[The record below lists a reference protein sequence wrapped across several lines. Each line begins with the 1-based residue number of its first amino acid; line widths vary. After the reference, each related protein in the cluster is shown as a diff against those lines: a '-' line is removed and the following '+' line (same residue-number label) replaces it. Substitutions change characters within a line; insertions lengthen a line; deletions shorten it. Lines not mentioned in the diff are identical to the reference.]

1 MTQSDLPPS
10 EVPML
15 PARTLLGP
23 GPSNVSPQVLRA
35 MTQGMI
41 GYLDPDFTKIMDEVT
56 DLIRRVYK
64 TTDGRTMALSGTGMS
79 GMEAGFA
86 SLLEPGDTV
95 IMCIYG
101 YFCERMVEIG
111 TRVRANVVPLRSD
124 WGGPFPPEMLEEA
137 LKKHKNVKM
146 VSAIHAETSTG
157 VLQPL
162 EGLSKLA
169 KEYDALFMVDA
180 VTSLGG
186 IDVAFDEWDMDY
198 AFSATQKCLGC
209 PPGLSPVSLS
219 ARALHVAQNRTEKPF
234 TWYLDLGMLANYWG
248 WGERRVYHH
257 TAPVSMILALRE
269 GLRLV
274 LEEGLDNRFR
284 RHADNAAALR
294 AGIEALGLKLVV
306 RPEHRLNQITLV
318 WVPEGVDDAEVRGR
332 LLRGH
337 GIEIGAGLGDF
348 AGRVWRIGLMGESS
362 KQENV
367 IALLS
372 ALERILPEVGFE
384 VAKGTGV
391 KAAED
396 ALSPA

>member
-1 MTQSDLPPS
+1 MTQSSLPPS

-23 GPSNVSPQVLRA
+23 GPSDVNPRVLKV

-56 DLIRRVYK
+56 DLIRRVYQTK
-64 TTDGRTMALSGTGMS
+64 DGRTMALSGTGMA

-86 SLLEPGDTV
+86 SLVEPGDTV

-111 TRVRANVVPLRSD
+111 TRVQANVVPLRAD
-124 WGGPFPPEMLEEA
+124 WGAPFPAELLEQE

-146 VSAIHAETSTG
+146 VSAVHAETSTG
-157 VLQPL
+157 VRQPL
-162 EGLSKLA
+162 QDLSRLTR
-169 KEYDALFMVDA
+169 EHDALFMVDA

-186 IDVAFDEWDMDY
+186 VEVAFDDWGMDY
-198 AFSATQKCLGC
+198 AYAATQKCLGC

-219 ARALHVAQNRTEKPF
+219 ERALHVAQNRKSKPF

-248 WGERRVYHH
+248 WGEKRVYHH

-274 LEEGLDNRFR
+274 LEEGLENRFK
-284 RHADNAAALR
+284 RHVRTAAALA
-294 AGIEALGLKLVV
+294 AGLRALGLKLVV
-306 RPEHRLNQITLV
+306 PDVYRLSQITLV
-318 WVPEGVDDAEVRGR
+318 WIPDGIDDAEVRGR
-332 LLRGH
+332 LLMSH

-362 KQENV
+362 KQEN
-367 IALLS
+367 IITLLS
-372 ALERILPEVGFE
+372 ALEKILPEVGYE
-384 VAKGTGV
+384 VAVGSGV

-396 ALSPA
+396 ALASS

>member
-1 MTQSDLPPS
+1 VNP
-10 EVPML
+10 
-15 PARTLLGP
+15 R
-23 GPSNVSPQVLRA
+23 VLKV

-56 DLIRRVYK
+56 DLIRRVYQTK
-64 TTDGRTMALSGTGMS
+64 DGRTMALSGTGMA

-86 SLLEPGDTV
+86 SLVEPGDTV

-111 TRVRANVVPLRSD
+111 TRVQANVVPLRAD
-124 WGGPFPPEMLEEA
+124 WGAPFPAELLEQE

-146 VSAIHAETSTG
+146 VSAVHAETSTG
-157 VLQPL
+157 VRQPL
-162 EGLSKLA
+162 QDLSRLTR
-169 KEYDALFMVDA
+169 EHDALFMVDA

-186 IDVAFDEWDMDY
+186 VEVAFDDWGMDY
-198 AFSATQKCLGC
+198 AYAATQKCLGC

-219 ARALHVAQNRTEKPF
+219 ERALHVAQNRKSKPF

-248 WGERRVYHH
+248 WGEKRVYHH

-274 LEEGLDNRFR
+274 LEEGLENRFK
-284 RHADNAAALR
+284 RHVRNAAALA
-294 AGIEALGLKLVV
+294 AGLRALGLKLVV
-306 RPEHRLNQITLV
+306 PDEYRLSQITLV
-318 WVPEGVDDAEVRGR
+318 WIPDGIDDAEVRGR
-332 LLRGH
+332 LLRSH

-362 KQENV
+362 KQEN
-367 IALLS
+367 IITLLS
-372 ALERILPEVGFE
+372 ALEKILPEVGYE
-384 VAKGTGV
+384 VAVGSGV

-396 ALSPA
+396 ALASS

>member
-1 MTQSDLPPS
+1 MNP
-10 EVPML
+10 
-15 PARTLLGP
+15 R
-23 GPSNVSPQVLRA
+23 VLKV

-56 DLIRRVYK
+56 DLIRRVYQTK
-64 TTDGRTMALSGTGMS
+64 DGRTMALSGTGMA

-86 SLLEPGDTV
+86 SLVEPGDTV

-111 TRVRANVVPLRSD
+111 TRVQANVVPLRAD
-124 WGGPFPPEMLEEA
+124 WGAPFPAELLEQE

-146 VSAIHAETSTG
+146 VSAVHAETSTG
-157 VLQPL
+157 VRQPL
-162 EGLSKLA
+162 QDLSRLTR
-169 KEYDALFMVDA
+169 EHDALFMVDA

-186 IDVAFDEWDMDY
+186 VEVAFDDWGMDY
-198 AFSATQKCLGC
+198 AYAATQKCLGC

-219 ARALHVAQNRTEKPF
+219 ERALHVAQNRKSKPF

-248 WGERRVYHH
+248 WGEKRVYHH

-274 LEEGLDNRFR
+274 LEEGLENRFK
-284 RHADNAAALR
+284 RHVRNAAALA
-294 AGIEALGLKLVV
+294 AGLRALGLKLVV
-306 RPEHRLNQITLV
+306 PDEYRLSQITLV
-318 WVPEGVDDAEVRGR
+318 WIPDGIDDAEVRGR
-332 LLRGH
+332 LLRSH

-362 KQENV
+362 KQEN
-367 IALLS
+367 IITLLS
-372 ALERILPEVGFE
+372 ALEKILPEVGYE
-384 VAKGTGV
+384 VAVGSGV

-396 ALSPA
+396 ALASS

>member
-1 MTQSDLPPS
+1 VNP
-10 EVPML
+10 
-15 PARTLLGP
+15 R
-23 GPSNVSPQVLRA
+23 VLKV

-56 DLIRRVYK
+56 DLIRRVYQTK
-64 TTDGRTMALSGTGMS
+64 DGRTMALSGTGMA
-79 GMEAGFA
+79 GMEAGFT
-86 SLLEPGDTV
+86 SLVEPGNTV

-111 TRVRANVVPLRSD
+111 TRVQANVVPLRAD
-124 WGGPFPPEMLEEA
+124 WGAPFPAELLEQE

-146 VSAIHAETSTG
+146 VSAVHAETSTG
-157 VLQPL
+157 VRQPL
-162 EGLSKLA
+162 QDLSRLTR
-169 KEYDALFMVDA
+169 EHDALFMVDA

-186 IDVAFDEWDMDY
+186 VEVAFDDWGMDY
-198 AFSATQKCLGC
+198 AYAATQKCLGC

-219 ARALHVAQNRTEKPF
+219 ERALHVAQNRKSKPF

-248 WGERRVYHH
+248 WGEKRVYHH

-274 LEEGLDNRFR
+274 LEEGLENRFK
-284 RHADNAAALR
+284 RHVRNAAALA
-294 AGIEALGLKLVV
+294 AGLRALGLKLVV
-306 RPEHRLNQITLV
+306 PDEYRLSQITLV
-318 WVPEGVDDAEVRGR
+318 WIPDGIDDAEVRGR
-332 LLRGH
+332 LLMSH

-362 KQENV
+362 KQEN
-367 IALLS
+367 IITLLS
-372 ALERILPEVGFE
+372 ALEKILPEVGYE
-384 VAKGTGV
+384 VAVGSGV

-396 ALSPA
+396 ALASS

>member
-1 MTQSDLPPS
+1 VNP
-10 EVPML
+10 
-15 PARTLLGP
+15 R
-23 GPSNVSPQVLRA
+23 VLKV

-56 DLIRRVYK
+56 DLIRRVYQTK
-64 TTDGRTMALSGTGMS
+64 DGRTMALSGTGMA

-86 SLLEPGDTV
+86 SLVEPGDTV

-111 TRVRANVVPLRSD
+111 TRVQANVVPLRAD
-124 WGGPFPPEMLEEA
+124 WGAPFPAELLEQE

-146 VSAIHAETSTG
+146 VSAVHAETSTG
-157 VLQPL
+157 VRQPL
-162 EGLSKLA
+162 QDLSRLTR
-169 KEYDALFMVDA
+169 EHDALFMVDA

-186 IDVAFDEWDMDY
+186 VEVAFDDWGMDY
-198 AFSATQKCLGC
+198 AYAATQKCLGC

-219 ARALHVAQNRTEKPF
+219 ERALHVAQNRKSKPF

-248 WGERRVYHH
+248 WGEKRVYHH

-274 LEEGLDNRFR
+274 LEEGLENRFK
-284 RHADNAAALR
+284 RHVRNAAALA
-294 AGIEALGLKLVV
+294 AGLRALGLKLVV
-306 RPEHRLNQITLV
+306 PDEYRLSQITLV
-318 WVPEGVDDAEVRGR
+318 WIPDGIDDAEVRGR
-332 LLRGH
+332 LLMSH

-362 KQENV
+362 KQEN
-367 IALLS
+367 IITLLS
-372 ALERILPEVGFE
+372 ALEKILPEVGYE
-384 VAKGTGV
+384 VAVGSGV

-396 ALSPA
+396 ALASS

>member
-1 MTQSDLPPS
+1 VNP
-10 EVPML
+10 
-15 PARTLLGP
+15 R
-23 GPSNVSPQVLRA
+23 VLKV

-56 DLIRRVYK
+56 DLIRRVYQTK
-64 TTDGRTMALSGTGMS
+64 DGRTMALSGTGMA

-86 SLLEPGDTV
+86 SLVEPGDTV

-111 TRVRANVVPLRSD
+111 TRVQANVVPLRAD
-124 WGGPFPPEMLEEA
+124 WGAPFPAELLEQE

-146 VSAIHAETSTG
+146 VSAVHAETSTG
-157 VLQPL
+157 VRQPL
-162 EGLSKLA
+162 QDLSRLTR
-169 KEYDALFMVDA
+169 EHDALFMVDA

-186 IDVAFDEWDMDY
+186 VEVAFDDWGMDY
-198 AFSATQKCLGC
+198 AYAATQKCLGC

-219 ARALHVAQNRTEKPF
+219 ERALHVAQNRKSKPF

-248 WGERRVYHH
+248 WGEKRVYHH

-274 LEEGLDNRFR
+274 LEEGLENRFK
-284 RHADNAAALR
+284 RHVRNAAALA
-294 AGIEALGLKLVV
+294 AGLRALGLKLVV
-306 RPEHRLNQITLV
+306 PDVYRLSQITLV
-318 WVPEGVDDAEVRGR
+318 WIPDGIDDAEVRGR
-332 LLRGH
+332 LLMSH

-362 KQENV
+362 KQEN
-367 IALLS
+367 IITLLS
-372 ALERILPEVGFE
+372 ALEKILPEVGYE
-384 VAKGTGV
+384 VAVGSGV

-396 ALSPA
+396 ALASS

>member
-1 MTQSDLPPS
+1 MTQSSLPPS

-23 GPSNVSPQVLRA
+23 GPSDVNPRVLKV

-56 DLIRRVYK
+56 DLIRRVYQTK
-64 TTDGRTMALSGTGMS
+64 DGRTMALSGTGMA

-86 SLLEPGDTV
+86 SLVEPGDTV

-111 TRVRANVVPLRSD
+111 TRVQANVVPLRAD
-124 WGGPFPPEMLEEA
+124 WGAPFPAELLEQE

-146 VSAIHAETSTG
+146 VSAVHAETSTG
-157 VLQPL
+157 VRQPL
-162 EGLSKLA
+162 QDLSRLTR
-169 KEYDALFMVDA
+169 EHDALFMVDA

-186 IDVAFDEWDMDY
+186 VEVAFDDWGMDY
-198 AFSATQKCLGC
+198 AYAATQKCLGC

-219 ARALHVAQNRTEKPF
+219 ERALHVAQNRKSKPF

-248 WGERRVYHH
+248 WGEKRVYHH

-274 LEEGLDNRFR
+274 LEEGLENRFK
-284 RHADNAAALR
+284 RHVRNAAALA
-294 AGIEALGLKLVV
+294 AGLRALGLKLVV
-306 RPEHRLNQITLV
+306 PDEYRLSQITLV
-318 WVPEGVDDAEVRGR
+318 WIPDGIDDAEVRGR
-332 LLRGH
+332 LLRSH

-362 KQENV
+362 KQEN
-367 IALLS
+367 IITLLS
-372 ALERILPEVGFE
+372 ALEKILPEVGYE
-384 VAKGTGV
+384 VAVGSGV

-396 ALSPA
+396 ALASS

>member
-1 MTQSDLPPS
+1 VNP
-10 EVPML
+10 
-15 PARTLLGP
+15 R
-23 GPSNVSPQVLRA
+23 VLKV

-56 DLIRRVYK
+56 DLIRRVYQTK
-64 TTDGRTMALSGTGMS
+64 DGRTMALSGTGMA

-86 SLLEPGDTV
+86 SLVEPGDTV

-111 TRVRANVVPLRSD
+111 TRVQANVVPLRAD
-124 WGGPFPPEMLEEA
+124 WGAPFPAELLEQEF
-137 LKKHKNVKM
+137 KKHKNVKM
-146 VSAIHAETSTG
+146 VSAVHAETSTG
-157 VLQPL
+157 VRQPL
-162 EGLSKLA
+162 QDLSRLTR
-169 KEYDALFMVDA
+169 EHDALFMVDA

-186 IDVAFDEWDMDY
+186 VEVAFDDWGMDY
-198 AFSATQKCLGC
+198 AYAATQKCLGC

-219 ARALHVAQNRTEKPF
+219 ERALHVAQNRKSKPF

-248 WGERRVYHH
+248 WGEKRVYHH

-274 LEEGLDNRFR
+274 LEEGLENRFK
-284 RHADNAAALR
+284 RHVRNAAALA
-294 AGIEALGLKLVV
+294 AGLRALGLKLVV
-306 RPEHRLNQITLV
+306 PDEYRLSQITLV
-318 WVPEGVDDAEVRGR
+318 WIPDGIDDAEVRGR
-332 LLRGH
+332 LLMSH

-362 KQENV
+362 KQEN
-367 IALLS
+367 IITLLS
-372 ALERILPEVGFE
+372 ALEKILPEVGYE
-384 VAKGTGV
+384 VAVGSGV

-396 ALSPA
+396 ALASS

>member
-1 MTQSDLPPS
+1 MTQTDLPPS

-23 GPSNVSPQVLRA
+23 GPSNVDPRVLQA

-41 GYLDPDFTKIMDEVT
+41 GYLDPEFTKIMDEVT

-64 TTDGRTMALSGTGMS
+64 TADGRTMALSGTGMS
-79 GMEAGFA
+79 GMEAGLA

-95 IMCIYG
+95 VMCLYG

-111 TRVRANVVPLRSD
+111 TRVRANVIPLRSD
-124 WGGPFPPEMLEEA
+124 WGGPFPEEMLEQE
-137 LKKHKNVKM
+137 LKKHKNVK
-146 VSAIHAETSTG
+146 VVATVHAETSTG

-169 KEYDALFMVDA
+169 KAHDALFMVDA

-186 IDVAFDEWDMDY
+186 VNVAFDDWGMDY
-198 AFSATQKCLGC
+198 AYSATQKCLGC

-219 ARALHVAQNRTEKPF
+219 ERALHTAQNRIEKPF

-248 WGERRVYHH
+248 WGEQRIYHH

-274 LEEGLDNRFR
+274 LEEGLDNRFQ
-284 RHADNAAALR
+284 RHATNAAALV
-294 AGIEALGLKLVV
+294 AGLEALGLKLVV
-306 RPEHRLNQITLV
+306 PAGHRLNQITLV
-318 WVPEGVDDAEVRGR
+318 WIPEGINDMDVRGR
-332 LLRGH
+332 LLKGH
-337 GIEIGAGLGDF
+337 GIEIGGGLGDF
-348 AGRVWRIGLMGESS
+348 AGKVWRIGLMGESS
-362 KQENV
+362 KAENV
-367 IALLS
+367 ITLLS
-372 ALERILPEVGFE
+372 ALEKILPEVGFE
-384 VAKGTGV
+384 VGKGAGV

-396 ALSPA
+396 SLASS

>member
-1 MTQSDLPPS
+1 VNP
-10 EVPML
+10 
-15 PARTLLGP
+15 R
-23 GPSNVSPQVLRA
+23 VLKV

-56 DLIRRVYK
+56 DLIRRVYQTK
-64 TTDGRTMALSGTGMS
+64 DGRTMALSGTGMA

-86 SLLEPGDTV
+86 SLVEPGDTV

-111 TRVRANVVPLRSD
+111 TRVQANVVPLRAD
-124 WGGPFPPEMLEEA
+124 WGAPFPAELLEQE

-146 VSAIHAETSTG
+146 VSAVHAETSTG
-157 VLQPL
+157 VRQPL
-162 EGLSKLA
+162 QDLSRLTR
-169 KEYDALFMVDA
+169 EHDALFMVDA

-186 IDVAFDEWDMDY
+186 VEVAFDDWGMDY
-198 AFSATQKCLGC
+198 AYAATQKCLGC

-219 ARALHVAQNRTEKPF
+219 ERALHVAQNRKSKPF

-248 WGERRVYHH
+248 WGEKRVYHH

-274 LEEGLDNRFR
+274 LEEGLENRFK
-284 RHADNAAALR
+284 RHVRNAAALA
-294 AGIEALGLKLVV
+294 AGLRALGLKLVV
-306 RPEHRLNQITLV
+306 PDVYRLSQITLV
-318 WVPEGVDDAEVRGR
+318 WIPDGIDDAEVRGR
-332 LLRGH
+332 LLRSH

-362 KQENV
+362 KQEN
-367 IALLS
+367 IITLLS
-372 ALERILPEVGFE
+372 ALEKILPEVGYE
-384 VAKGTGV
+384 VAVGSGV

-396 ALSPA
+396 ALASS

>member
-1 MTQSDLPPS
+1 MTQSGLPPS

-23 GPSNVSPQVLRA
+23 GPSDVNPRVLKA

-56 DLIRRVYK
+56 DLIRRVYQTK
-64 TTDGRTMALSGTGMS
+64 DGRTMALSGTGMA

-86 SLLEPGDTV
+86 SLVEPGDTV

-111 TRVRANVVPLRSD
+111 TRVQANVVPLRAD
-124 WGGPFPPEMLEEA
+124 WGAPFPAELLEQE

-146 VSAIHAETSTG
+146 VSAVHAETSTG
-157 VLQPL
+157 VRQPL
-162 EGLSKLA
+162 QDLSKLTR
-169 KEYDALFMVDA
+169 EHDALFMVDA

-186 IDVAFDEWDMDY
+186 VEVAFDDWGMDY
-198 AFSATQKCLGC
+198 AYAATQKCLGC

-219 ARALHVAQNRTEKPF
+219 ERALHVAQNRNSKPF

-248 WGERRVYHH
+248 WGEKRVYHH

-274 LEEGLDNRFR
+274 LEEGLENRFK
-284 RHADNAAALR
+284 RHARNAAGLAAGLR
-294 AGIEALGLKLVV
+294 ALGLELVV
-306 RPEHRLNQITLV
+306 PDEYRLSQITLV
-318 WVPEGVDDAEVRGR
+318 WVPDGIDDAEVRGR

-337 GIEIGAGLGDF
+337 GIEIGGGLGDF

-367 IALLS
+367 ITLLS
-372 ALERILPEVGFE
+372 ALEKILPEVRYE
-384 VAKGTGV
+384 VAVGSGV

-396 ALSPA
+396 ALAAS

>member
-1 MTQSDLPPS
+1 MTQSGLPPS

-23 GPSNVSPQVLRA
+23 GPSDVNPRVLKA

-56 DLIRRVYK
+56 DLIRRVYQTK
-64 TTDGRTMALSGTGMS
+64 DGRTMALSGTGMA

-86 SLLEPGDTV
+86 SLVEPGDTV

-111 TRVRANVVPLRSD
+111 TRVQANVVPLRAD
-124 WGGPFPPEMLEEA
+124 WGAPFPAELLEQE

-146 VSAIHAETSTG
+146 VSAVHAETSTG
-157 VLQPL
+157 VRQPL
-162 EGLSKLA
+162 QDLSKLTR
-169 KEYDALFMVDA
+169 EHDALFMVDA

-186 IDVAFDEWDMDY
+186 VEVAFDDWGMDY
-198 AFSATQKCLGC
+198 AYAATQKCLGC

-219 ARALHVAQNRTEKPF
+219 ERALHVAQNRNSKPF

-248 WGERRVYHH
+248 WGEKRVYHH

-274 LEEGLDNRFR
+274 LEEGLENRFK
-284 RHADNAAALR
+284 RHARNAAGLAAGLR
-294 AGIEALGLKLVV
+294 ALGLELVV
-306 RPEHRLNQITLV
+306 PDEYRLSQITLV
-318 WVPEGVDDAEVRGR
+318 WVPDGIDDAEVRGQ

-337 GIEIGAGLGDF
+337 GIEIGGGLGDF

-367 IALLS
+367 ITLLS
-372 ALERILPEVGFE
+372 ALEKILPEVGYE
-384 VAKGTGV
+384 VAVGSGV

-396 ALSPA
+396 ALAAS

>member
-1 MTQSDLPPS
+1 MTQSGLPPS

-23 GPSNVSPQVLRA
+23 GPSDVNPRVLKA

-56 DLIRRVYK
+56 DLIRRVYQTK
-64 TTDGRTMALSGTGMS
+64 DGHTMALSGTGMA

-86 SLLEPGDTV
+86 SLVEPGDTV

-111 TRVRANVVPLRSD
+111 TRVQANVVPLRAD
-124 WGGPFPPEMLEEA
+124 WGAPFPAELLEQE

-146 VSAIHAETSTG
+146 VSAVHAETSTG
-157 VLQPL
+157 VRQPL
-162 EGLSKLA
+162 QDLSKLTR
-169 KEYDALFMVDA
+169 EHDALFMVDA

-186 IDVAFDEWDMDY
+186 VEVAFDDWGMDY
-198 AFSATQKCLGC
+198 AYAATQKCLGC

-219 ARALHVAQNRTEKPF
+219 ERALHVAQNRTSKPF

-248 WGERRVYHH
+248 WGEKRVYHH

-274 LEEGLDNRFR
+274 LEEGLENRFK
-284 RHADNAAALR
+284 RHARNAAGLAAGLR
-294 AGIEALGLKLVV
+294 ALGLELVV
-306 RPEHRLNQITLV
+306 PDEYRLSQITLV
-318 WVPEGVDDAEVRGR
+318 WVPDGIDDAEVRGQ

-337 GIEIGAGLGDF
+337 GIEIGGGLGDF

-367 IALLS
+367 ITLLS
-372 ALERILPEVGFE
+372 ALEKILPEVGYE
-384 VAKGTGV
+384 VAVGSGV

-396 ALSPA
+396 ALAAS

>member
-1 MTQSDLPPS
+1 MTQIGLPPS
-10 EVPML
+10 EIPML

-23 GPSNVSPQVLRA
+23 GPSNVDPRVLRA

-64 TTDGRTMALSGTGMS
+64 TAEGRTMALSGTGMS
-79 GMEAGFA
+79 GMEAGLA

-95 IMCIYG
+95 IICVHG
-101 YFCERMVEIG
+101 YFCERLVEIG
-111 TRVRANVVPLRSD
+111 NRVRANVVPLRSD
-124 WGGPFPPEMLEEA
+124 WGGVFPEEMLEQE
-137 LKKHKNVKM
+137 LKKHKNVKL
-146 VSAIHAETSTG
+146 VCAVHAETSTG

-162 EGLSKLA
+162 EGLSRLA
-169 KEYDALFMVDA
+169 KDHDALFMVDA

-186 IDVAFDEWDMDY
+186 VDVAFDDWGMDY
-198 AFSATQKCLGC
+198 AYSATQKCLGC

-219 ARALHVAQNRTEKPF
+219 ERALHTARNRTEKPF
-234 TWYLDLGMLANYWG
+234 TWYLDLAMLADYWG
-248 WGERRVYHH
+248 WGEQRVYHH

-274 LEEGLDNRFR
+274 LEEGLDNRFK
-284 RHADNAAALR
+284 RHAVNAAALR
-294 AGIEALGLKLVV
+294 AGVEALGLDLVV
-306 RPEHRLNQITLV
+306 PAEHRLNQITVV
-318 WVPEGVDDAEVRGR
+318 WAPKGIDEADVRTR

-348 AGRVWRIGLMGESS
+348 AGKVWRIGLMGESS

-384 VAKGTGV
+384 VARGAGV

-396 ALSPA
+396 ALTAA

>member
-1 MTQSDLPPS
+1 MNP
-10 EVPML
+10 
-15 PARTLLGP
+15 R
-23 GPSNVSPQVLRA
+23 VLKV

-56 DLIRRVYK
+56 DLIRRVYQTK
-64 TTDGRTMALSGTGMS
+64 DGRTMALSGTGMA

-86 SLLEPGDTV
+86 SLVEPGDTV

-111 TRVRANVVPLRSD
+111 TRVQANVVPLRAD
-124 WGGPFPPEMLEEA
+124 WGAPFPAELLEQE

-146 VSAIHAETSTG
+146 VSAVHAETSTG
-157 VLQPL
+157 VRQPL
-162 EGLSKLA
+162 QDLSRLTR
-169 KEYDALFMVDA
+169 EHDALFMVDA

-186 IDVAFDEWDMDY
+186 VEVAFDDWGMDY
-198 AFSATQKCLGC
+198 AYAATQKCLGC

-219 ARALHVAQNRTEKPF
+219 ERALHVAQNRKSKPF

-248 WGERRVYHH
+248 WGEKRVYHH

-274 LEEGLDNRFR
+274 LEEGLENRFK
-284 RHADNAAALR
+284 RHVRNAAALA
-294 AGIEALGLKLVV
+294 AGLRALGLKLVV
-306 RPEHRLNQITLV
+306 PDVYRLSQITLV
-318 WVPEGVDDAEVRGR
+318 WIPDGIDDAEVRGR
-332 LLRGH
+332 LLRSH

-362 KQENV
+362 KQEN
-367 IALLS
+367 IITLLS
-372 ALERILPEVGFE
+372 ALEKILPEVGYE
-384 VAKGTGV
+384 VAVGSGV

-396 ALSPA
+396 ALASS

>member
-1 MTQSDLPPS
+1 MTQSGLPQS
-10 EVPML
+10 EIPML
-15 PARTLLGP
+15 PARVLLGP
-23 GPSNVSPQVLRA
+23 GPSNVNPRVLQA

-64 TTDGRTMALSGTGMS
+64 TSDGRTMALSGTGMA

-86 SLLEPGDTV
+86 SLLEPNDTV
-95 IMCIYG
+95 IVCIYG

-111 TRVRANVVPLRSD
+111 TRVQANVVPLRAD
-124 WGGPFPPEMLEEA
+124 WGGPFPAEMLEEE

-146 VSAIHAETSTG
+146 VCAVHAETSTG

-162 EGLSKLA
+162 EDLSKLA
-169 KEYDALFMVDA
+169 KAHDTLFMVDA

-186 IDVAFDEWDMDY
+186 VDVNFDDWGMDY
-198 AFSATQKCLGC
+198 AYSATQKCLGC

-219 ARALHVAQNRTEKPF
+219 ERALHAAQNRASKPF

-248 WGERRVYHH
+248 WGTQRVYHH

-284 RHADNAAALR
+284 RHAANAAALR
-294 AGIEALGLKLVV
+294 AGLEALGLKLVV
-306 RPEHRLNQITLV
+306 SPEHRLDQITLV
-318 WVPEGVDDAEVRGR
+318 WVPDGIEDAEVRGR
-332 LLRGH
+332 LLRNH

-348 AGRVWRIGLMGESS
+348 AGKVWRIGLMGESS

-367 IALLS
+367 VALLA
-372 ALERILPEVGFE
+372 ALEKILPEVGFE
-384 VAKGTGV
+384 IATGAGV
-391 KAAED
+391 KAAEH
-396 ALSPA
+396 ALAST